1 MKKIFLTL
9 SVIAMTLSLMA
20 QSDIKL
26 PEPEKKGGMTLNEAL
41 INRQT
46 NRTFSDQQLTEQEI
60 SNLLWAANGINRPD
74 GKRTAPSA
82 RNAQEI
88 DVYVAMKTGLYKYE
102 PNDNA
107 LRLISNKDLRHNMS
121 PRPQM
126 IEEAPVALIFFAN
139 YDKMKNFDDASKEFY
154 GATDAGFVSQNVYLH
169 CAANHLNTVVMG
181 YIDRDAIRDMIQVDG
196 KAILVQPVGY
206 PKK

>member
-1 MKKIFLTL
+1 MKKILFT
-9 SVIAMTLSLMA
+9 IAAIALCLCCLA
-20 QSDIKL
+20 QDDIKL

-41 INRQT
+41 MSRKT
-46 NRTFSDQQLTEQEI
+46 NRTFASKELSMQEI
-60 SNLLWAANGINRPD
+60 SNLLWAANGINRMD
-74 GKRTAPSA
+74 GKHTAPSA

-107 LRLISNKDLRHNMS
+107 LRIVSEKDQRHQMS
-121 PRPQM
+121 QRPQM
-126 IEEAPVALIFFAN
+126 IEEAPVALIFYAN

-154 GATDAGFVSQNVYLH
+154 GATDAGFVSQNVYLY
-169 CAANHLNTVVMG
+169 CAAHNLNTVVMG
-181 YIDRDAIRDMIQVDG
+181 YIDRDAIREIINVDG

-206 PKK
+206 PK

>member
-1 MKKIFLTL
+1 MKKILFT
-9 SVIAMTLSLMA
+9 IAAIALCLCCLA
-20 QSDIKL
+20 QDDIKL

-41 INRQT
+41 MSRKT
-46 NRTFSDQQLTEQEI
+46 NRTFDSKELSMQEI
-60 SNLLWAANGINRPD
+60 SNLLWAANGINRMD

-107 LRLISNKDLRHNMS
+107 LRIVSEKDQRHQMS
-121 PRPQM
+121 QRPQM
-126 IEEAPVALIFFAN
+126 IEEAPVALIFYAN

-154 GATDAGFVSQNVYLH
+154 GATDAGFVSQNVYLY
-169 CAANHLNTVVMG
+169 CAAHNLNTVVMG
-181 YIDRDAIRDMIQVDG
+181 YIDRDAIRQMIDVDG

-206 PKK
+206 PK

>member
-1 MKKIFLTL
+1 MKKILFT
-9 SVIAMTLSLMA
+9 IAAIALCICCLA
-20 QSDIKL
+20 QEDIKL

-41 INRQT
+41 IKRQT
-46 NRTFSDQQLTEQEI
+46 NRTFSAQQLTEQEL
-60 SNLLWAANGINRPD
+60 SNLLWAANGVNRMD

-88 DVYVAMKTGLYKYE
+88 EVYVAMKTGLYKYE

-107 LRLISNKDLRHNMS
+107 LRIISSKDQRHQMS
-121 PRPQM
+121 QRPQM
-126 IEEAPVALIFFAN
+126 IEEAPVALIFYAN

-154 GATDAGFVSQNVYLH
+154 GATDAGFVSQNVYLY
-169 CAANHLNTVVMG
+169 CAAHNLNTVVMG
-181 YIDRDAIRDMIQVDG
+181 YIDRDAIREMIDVDG

-206 PKK
+206 PK

>member
-1 MKKIFLTL
+1 MKKILFT
-9 SVIAMTLSLMA
+9 IAAIALCICCLA
-20 QSDIKL
+20 QEDIKL

-41 INRQT
+41 MSRKT
-46 NRTFSDQQLTEQEI
+46 NRTFASKELSMQEI
-60 SNLLWAANGINRPD
+60 SNLLWAANGINRMD

-107 LRLISNKDLRHNMS
+107 LRIISEKDQRHQMS
-121 PRPQM
+121 QRPQM
-126 IEEAPVALIFFAN
+126 IEEAPVALIFYAN

-154 GATDAGFVSQNVYLH
+154 GATDAGFVSQNVYLY
-169 CAANHLNTVVMG
+169 CAAHNLNTVVMG
-181 YIDRDAIRDMIQVDG
+181 YIDRDAIRQMIDVDG

-206 PKK
+206 PK

>member
-1 MKKIFLTL
+1 MKKILFT
-9 SVIAMTLSLMA
+9 IAAIALCICCLA
-20 QSDIKL
+20 QEDIKL

-41 INRQT
+41 MSRKT
-46 NRTFSDQQLTEQEI
+46 NRTFASKELSMQEI
-60 SNLLWAANGINRPD
+60 SNLLWAANGINRMD

-107 LRLISNKDLRHNMS
+107 LRIVSEKDQRHQMS
-121 PRPQM
+121 QRPQM
-126 IEEAPVALIFFAN
+126 IEEAPVALIFYAN

-154 GATDAGFVSQNVYLH
+154 GATDAGFVSQNVYLY
-169 CAANHLNTVVMG
+169 CAAHNLNTVVMG
-181 YIDRDAIRDMIQVDG
+181 YIDRDAIREIINVDG

-206 PKK
+206 PK

>member
-1 MKKIFLTL
+1 MKKILFT
-9 SVIAMTLSLMA
+9 IAAIALCICCLA
-20 QSDIKL
+20 QEDIKL

-41 INRQT
+41 MSRKT
-46 NRTFSDQQLTEQEI
+46 NRTFASKELSLQEI
-60 SNLLWAANGINRPD
+60 SNLLWAANGINRMD

-107 LRLISNKDLRHNMS
+107 LRIISEKDQRHQMS
-121 PRPQM
+121 QRPQM
-126 IEEAPVALIFFAN
+126 IEEAPVALIFYAN

-154 GATDAGFVSQNVYLH
+154 GATDAGFVSQNVYLY
-169 CAANHLNTVVMG
+169 CAAHNLNTVVMG
-181 YIDRDAIRDMIQVDG
+181 YIDRDAIRQMIDVDG

-206 PKK
+206 PK

>member
-1 MKKIFLTL
+1 MKKILFT
-9 SVIAMTLSLMA
+9 IAAIALCICCLA
-20 QSDIKL
+20 QDDIKL

-41 INRQT
+41 MSRKT
-46 NRTFSDQQLTEQEI
+46 NRTFDSKELSMQEI
-60 SNLLWAANGINRPD
+60 SNLLWAANGINRMD

-107 LRLISNKDLRHNMS
+107 LRIVSEKDQRHQMS
-121 PRPQM
+121 QRPQM
-126 IEEAPVALIFFAN
+126 IEEAPVALIFYAN

-154 GATDAGFVSQNVYLH
+154 GATDAGFVSQNVYLY
-169 CAANHLNTVVMG
+169 CAAHNLNTVVMG
-181 YIDRDAIRDMIQVDG
+181 YIDRDAIREIINVDG

-206 PKK
+206 PK

>member
-1 MKKIFLTL
+1 MKKILFT
-9 SVIAMTLSLMA
+9 IAAIALCICCLA
-20 QSDIKL
+20 QEDIKL

-41 INRQT
+41 VSRKT
-46 NRTFSDQQLTEQEI
+46 NRTFASKELSMQEI
-60 SNLLWAANGINRPD
+60 SNLLWAANGINRMD

-107 LRLISNKDLRHNMS
+107 LRIISEKDQRHQMS
-121 PRPQM
+121 QRPQM
-126 IEEAPVALIFFAN
+126 IEEAPVALIFYAN

-154 GATDAGFVSQNVYLH
+154 GATDAGFVSQNVYLY
-169 CAANHLNTVVMG
+169 CAAHNLNTVVMG
-181 YIDRDAIRDMIQVDG
+181 YIDRDAIRQMIDVDG

-206 PKK
+206 PK

>member
-1 MKKIFLTL
+1 MKKILFT
-9 SVIAMTLSLMA
+9 IAAIALCICCLA
-20 QSDIKL
+20 QEDIKL

-41 INRQT
+41 MSRKT
-46 NRTFSDQQLTEQEI
+46 NRTFASKELSMQEI
-60 SNLLWAANGINRPD
+60 SNLLWAANGINRMD

-107 LRLISNKDLRHNMS
+107 LRIVSEKDQRHQMS
-121 PRPQM
+121 QRPQM
-126 IEEAPVALIFFAN
+126 IEEAPVALIFYAN

-154 GATDAGFVSQNVYLH
+154 GATDAGFVSQNVYLY
-169 CAANHLNTVVMG
+169 CAAHNLNTVVMG
-181 YIDRDAIRDMIQVDG
+181 YIDREAIREIINVDG

-206 PKK
+206 PK

>member
-1 MKKIFLTL
+1 MKKILFT
-9 SVIAMTLSLMA
+9 IAAIALCLCCLA
-20 QSDIKL
+20 QDDIKL

-41 INRQT
+41 MSRKT
-46 NRTFSDQQLTEQEI
+46 NRTFASKELSMQEI
-60 SNLLWAANGINRPD
+60 SNLLWAANGINRMD

-107 LRLISNKDLRHNMS
+107 LRIVSEKDQRHQMS
-121 PRPQM
+121 QRPQM
-126 IEEAPVALIFFAN
+126 IEEAPVALIFYAN

-154 GATDAGFVSQNVYLH
+154 GATDAGFVSQNVYLY
-169 CAANHLNTVVMG
+169 CAAHNLNTVVMG
-181 YIDRDAIRDMIQVDG
+181 YIDRDAIREIINVDG

-206 PKK
+206 PK

>member
-1 MKKIFLTL
+1 MKKILFT
-9 SVIAMTLSLMA
+9 IAAIALCICCLA
-20 QSDIKL
+20 QEDIKL

-41 INRQT
+41 MSRKT
-46 NRTFSDQQLTEQEI
+46 NRTFDSKELSLQEI
-60 SNLLWAANGINRPD
+60 SNLLWAANGINRMD

-107 LRLISNKDLRHNMS
+107 LRIVSEKDQRHQMS
-121 PRPQM
+121 QRPQM
-126 IEEAPVALIFFAN
+126 IEEAPVALIFYAN

-154 GATDAGFVSQNVYLH
+154 GATDAGFVSQNVYLY
-169 CAANHLNTVVMG
+169 CAAHNLNTVVMG
-181 YIDRDAIRDMIQVDG
+181 YIDRDAIRQMIDVDG

-206 PKK
+206 PK

>member
-1 MKKIFLTL
+1 MKKILFT
-9 SVIAMTLSLMA
+9 IAAIALCICCLA
-20 QSDIKL
+20 QEDIKL

-41 INRQT
+41 MSRKT
-46 NRTFSDQQLTEQEI
+46 NRTFASKELSLQEI
-60 SNLLWAANGINRPD
+60 SNLLWAANGINRMD

-88 DVYVAMKTGLYKYE
+88 DVYVAMKTGLYRYE

-107 LRLISNKDLRHNMS
+107 LRIVSEKDQRHQMS
-121 PRPQM
+121 QRPQM
-126 IEEAPVALIFFAN
+126 IEEAPVALIFYAN

-154 GATDAGFVSQNVYLH
+154 GATDAGFVSQNVYLY
-169 CAANHLNTVVMG
+169 CAAHNLNTVVMG
-181 YIDRDAIRDMIQVDG
+181 YIDRDAIRQMIDVDG

-206 PKK
+206 PK

>member
-1 MKKIFLTL
+1 MKKIIFT
-9 SVIAMTLSLMA
+9 IAAIALCICCLA
-20 QSDIKL
+20 QNDIKL

-41 INRQT
+41 MSRKT
-46 NRTFSDQQLTEQEI
+46 NRTFASKELSMQEI
-60 SNLLWAANGINRPD
+60 SNLLWAANGINRMD

-107 LRLISNKDLRHNMS
+107 LRIVSEKDQRHQMS
-121 PRPQM
+121 QRPQM
-126 IEEAPVALIFFAN
+126 IEEAPVALIFYAN

-154 GATDAGFVSQNVYLH
+154 GATDAGFVSQNVYLY
-169 CAANHLNTVVMG
+169 CAAHNLNTVVMG
-181 YIDRDAIRDMIQVDG
+181 YIDREAIREMIDVDG

-206 PKK
+206 PK